1 MTNTLGLNVSVRTG
15 LLGGYV
21 AAVAREGERVN
32 TGFKLFF
39 TMDPAEVD
47 LEAVAKAA
55 SKEALDGLHGAPVP
69 TGRYRVLLRNDVAG
83 TLLST
88 FSGIFSADNAQRGL
102 SRLKGREGEVIAAD
116 CVTLT
121 DDPHRPGSASSTPFD
136 GEGVATRVKAVIENG
151 RLNTLLHNLKT
162 AHKQGVETTANAAR
176 PSYASPVGIAPTNF
190 YFEPT
195 DLTREAMIEKTGDGL
210 MITDLQGMHAG
221 ANPITGDF
229 SLAAKGFRIEG
240 GRLGG
245 AVQQITVAGN
255 FYELLRDIEAVGG
268 DLEFHAPGVSCFGS
282 PSLIVKGLSVAGA

>member
-1 MTNTLGLNVSVRTG
+1 M
-15 LLGGYV
+15 
-21 AAVAREGERVN
+21 
-32 TGFKLFF
+32 
-39 TMDPAEVD
+39 
-47 LEAVAKAA
+47 
-55 SKEALDGLHGAPVP
+55 
-69 TGRYRVLLRNDVAG
+69 
-83 TLLST
+83 
-88 FSGIFSADNAQRGL
+88 
-102 SRLKGREGEVIAAD
+102 
-116 CVTLT
+116 
-121 DDPHRPGSASSTPFD
+121 
-136 GEGVATRVKAVIENG
+136 
-151 RLNTLLHNLKT
+151 
-162 AHKQGVETTANAAR
+162 VETTANAAR